1 VRIVVGAVGRIQAGP
16 EAELVADYLDRSRK
30 IGRSLGVTRID
41 ELERAESRKATTD
54 QRKTEEA
61 LILAGLVPQ
70 GAVILAFDEHGATP
84 DSVGFAAFIDHARN
98 SGRDMA
104 LLLGGPDGHGQDI
117 LKMADHV
124 LSMGRMT
131 FPHALAR
138 VMVSEQIYR
147 GLTILARHPYH
158 RV

>member
-1 VRIVVGAVGRIQAGP
+1 MVLGAIGRIQAGP

-30 IGRSLGVTRID
+30 IGRGLGVTRID

-54 QRKTEEA
+54 QRKSEEA
-61 LILAGLVPQ
+61 LILAGLIPQ
-70 GAVILAFDEHGATP
+70 GALILAFDEHGTTP
-84 DSVGFAAFIDHARN
+84 DSPGFAALIDQARN

-104 LLLGGPDGHGQDI
+104 FLLGGPDGHGQDV
-117 LKMADHV
+117 LKTADHV
-124 LSMGRMT
+124 VSMGRMT

-138 VMVSEQIYR
+138 GMVSEQIYR